1 MASHSLQYV
10 DDLEAVMDEIYRIC
24 RHKAVVCI
32 VAPYAH
38 VNPHIVNPHYRQ
50 LFNEHSPRYWTKHT
64 GMMLDNDEFLFSPTD
79 KWALQDEES
88 SLHIDFRV
96 LPSFDQA
103 CRKKA

>member
-1 MASHSLQYV
+1 
-10 DDLEAVMDEIYRIC
+10 MDEIYRIC

-38 VNPHIVNPHYRQ
+38 VNPHYRQ
-50 LFNEHSPRYWTKHT
+50 LFNEHSPRCWTKHT

-79 KWALQDEES
+79 KWSLQDKES
-88 SLHIDFRV
+88 ILHIDFRD

-103 CRKKA
+103 RRKKA

>member
-1 MASHSLQYV
+1 
-10 DDLEAVMDEIYRIC
+10 MDEIYRIC

-38 VNPHIVNPHYRQ
+38 VNSHIVNPHYRQ

-79 KWALQDEES
+79 KWSLQDES

-103 CRKKA
+103 RRKKA